1 MANPLSGFWSRLTPR
16 ERTYILALVLTF
28 FVMGTA
34 TLFYLRSGA
43 LREINNEIDAYRVAL
58 NKVHT
63 RGAVYEERLKLKEQR
78 ESKIASEP
86 ISFATLLEESQS
98 GLDGITPA
106 DQEELAEQPLGDG
119 LKKRSFEFRLRG
131 VTLENVTKFLVAI
144 ESKPKHIILTEELV
158 IRSPSAAEDKLNVD
172 VKLAT
177 WERSGSVSSD
187 DEDDGKKSKSKSKK
201 DNKEE

>member
-43 LREINNEIDAYRVAL
+43 LRDIENDIDEYRVAL
-58 NKVHT
+58 DKVHT

-78 ESKIASEP
+78 ESKIATEA
-86 ISFATLLEESQS
+86 ISFSSLLEQAQS
-98 GLDGITPA
+98 GLEGITPA

-119 LKKRSFEFRLRG
+119 LKKRTFEFRLRG
-131 VTLENVTKFLVAI
+131 VTLESVTKFLVAI

-158 IRSPSAAEDKLNVD
+158 IRSPSASEDRLNVD

-177 WERSGSVSSD
+177 WERSGTPGVASEGD
-187 DEDDGKKSKSKSKK
+187 DEG
-201 DNKEE
+201 EEE